1 MPSLIFP
8 VTLWPG
14 TTCAPADI
22 QFNLIWSSSVG
33 AAYIFRDLGQ
43 WEASKLRK
51 SSFVTS
57 QRISL
62 HQQNAMAEKPC
73 NHGGSPLTSHVTSSF
88 SLWLKINLVV
98 RIQTIYNYVFRIN
111 LSKRFGNHEN
121 MKWVVTKLC
130 RCMLHLV
137 DWLYGT
143 SHCIVISAFGAHWNW
158 LERLKEGNFCYK
170 STYESTKRDN
180 SIFWVGFACL
190 WDKTKKNLNFL

>member
-73 NHGGSPLTSHVTSSF
+73 NHGGSPLTSHVTTSF
-88 SLWLKINLVV
+88 SLWLKINLGKDWSCSHTDDLQLCISDKSLKAVWKSWKHEMSGDKIV
-98 RIQTIYNYVFRIN
+98 QMYVTSRRLIIWHFTLHSYFCIWGALKLTWTTKERETFATNLHMNQRKGTIASF
-111 LSKRFGNHEN
+111 E
-121 MKWVVTKLC
+121 
-130 RCMLHLV
+130 
-137 DWLYGT
+137 
-143 SHCIVISAFGAHWNW
+143 
-158 LERLKEGNFCYK
+158 
-170 STYESTKRDN
+170 
-180 SIFWVGFACL
+180 
-190 WDKTKKNLNFL
+190 